1 MILNIDEGQPHYR
14 LHHSTLVRN
23 ITTGNST
30 TLSKPTGYNNLLHHQ
45 KGVRKGK
52 RPRSLNNAMPHKKG
66 VWAEAK
72 DK

>member
-1 MILNIDEGQPHYR
+1 
-14 LHHSTLVRN
+14 VRN
-23 ITTGNST
+23 ITTGNSA

-52 RPRSLNNAMPHKKG
+52 RLRSLNNAMPHKKG